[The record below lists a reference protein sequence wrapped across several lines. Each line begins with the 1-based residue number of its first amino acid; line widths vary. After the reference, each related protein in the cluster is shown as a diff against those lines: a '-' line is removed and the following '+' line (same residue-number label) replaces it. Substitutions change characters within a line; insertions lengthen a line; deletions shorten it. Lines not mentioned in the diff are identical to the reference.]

1 MKKKMSDEQ
10 IDKAVEIYCNNN
22 GFDEGEP
29 TEDIIL
35 TADDIKC
42 GITVEDKK
50 REKAFLDALNNDLDN
65 AALNQNHTKPQ
76 PKKCGTK
83 RINISINEN
92 DYEELKN
99 YCYAKGYSISGFVV
113 QTSMQAVKADIMLNL
128 MRTLISSLTLS
139 DALTDADRMKI
150 LSTISAMET
159 LNYGGDNNG

>member
-1 MKKKMSDEQ
+1 MSDEQ
-10 IDKAVEIYCNNN
+10 IDKAV
-22 GFDEGEP
+22 
-29 TEDIIL
+29 
-35 TADDIKC
+35 
-42 GITVEDKK
+42 DK
-50 REKAFLDALNNDLDN
+50 
-65 AALNQNHTKPQ
+65 Q
-76 PKKCGTK
+76 PKKCSTK

-99 YCYAKGYSISGFVV
+99 YCHAKGYSISGFVV

-159 LNYGGDNNG
+159 LQYGGDNNG